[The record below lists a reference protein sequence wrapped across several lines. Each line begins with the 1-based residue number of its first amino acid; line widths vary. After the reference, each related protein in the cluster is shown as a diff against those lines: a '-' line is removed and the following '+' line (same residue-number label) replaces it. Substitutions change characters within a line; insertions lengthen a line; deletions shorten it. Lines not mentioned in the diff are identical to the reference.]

1 MGSIVKLEECLMTD
15 LKPVVIKLRRI
26 SLTTEQQEYC
36 SKIKSASKG
45 VTDCLVPDLKTAV
58 IKLERISL
66 TTEQE
71 KYLSKLKRASDFQSE
86 IDIVKEKPKTPC
98 MIKFSKKAKQ
108 SEKENEDPNNFTQK
122 QQPFANTNKINNA
135 GLTEKMLYFY
145 HTLIKQSET
154 DAERDIIGPFMVK
167 PCKETYPD
175 YYSVIK
181 NPIDMETIKK
191 RIKSSSYK
199 TLEKFKSDVTL
210 MFDNCKAYNDPKSI
224 LHQDACKLQ
233 IFFNKVYQSQIPH
246 HKNHSEKEKE
256 EPNNFIQKHQPFACV
271 YCKKSFLQVH
281 EMKEHI
287 KFCDILKMILKNEDA
302 IIKEGTIDDTST
314 NPTNK
319 ISNDRLTE
327 KMLYLY
333 NTLIKRSEIDPERDI
348 IGPFMV
354 KPCKETYPDY
364 YTVIKNPMDM
374 ETIKKRIKSNSYETL
389 KKLKSDVTLM
399 FDNCKTYNDPNSI
412 LHQDACE
419 LQIFFNKVYQSQ
431 IPHRKKHNSDKES
444 GKDNEKESDG
454 TLTEKNCIQNE
465 LEGTQVWLK
474 NLLWESV
481 LMEIQNSHTDSIS
494 SRESFQE
501 LQIPEDEELSD
512 YEKIRQKNIA
522 EQKAMFLNNLKK
534 SALALST
541 SMTPVT
547 PKRPRSQLFTPKT
560 DPNSYRKSSRSCVK
574 ENSYYG
580 KPIYYEMV
588 ERPSKRQKSMPSP
601 IYFEK
606 VKRCVLEEGP
616 ALIEMT
622 KTILSMDTLQPE
634 QEIDLE
640 TLEYELRENN
650 TVGRSRL
657 TAIMNIFCGFRIVR
671 RVKNTHSKFIWLG
684 RDEEEIIR
692 VLTSMLESTGNSIDD
707 SLWNICKEVLQAL
720 MTGRKASRVF
730 LPIIAENFVVN
741 ESRRLNMVAS
751 ILEGMDMVEKA
762 NDKLGGLIYKG
773 PVKAFDDFKQ
783 NLWDSFGATTEYN
796 LKKVKLCLP
805 HVEVKE
811 EHRYPIETP
820 QFVINYLASLS
831 EVVVPE
837 ELKEDLEI
845 QRAIAN
851 RDKVCRCGSVIGGV
865 LIGGKRKNRC
875 KKCTGCLAIRCN
887 KCIFC
892 KRPHMKKPCE
902 NRKCLFPIVP
912 KCPCFI

>member
-1 MGSIVKLEECLMTD
+1 MPSIVKLEQ
-15 LKPVVIKLRRI
+15 LKTAVVMVKRI
-26 SLTTEQQEYC
+26 SLTTEQLQYF
-36 SKIKSASKG
+36 SKIKNIPKF
-45 VTDCLVPDLKTAV
+45 P
-58 IKLERISL
+58 
-66 TTEQE
+66 
-71 KYLSKLKRASDFQSE
+71 SDFPTVE
-86 IDIVKEKPKTPC
+86 EKIRKPC
-98 MIKFSKKAKQ
+98 VIRFTKKRKF
-108 SEKENEDPNNFTQK
+108 SEKEHEQVL
-122 QQPFANTNKINNA
+122 QENKKLIQGEQGDHESKEHVMVSPRKSIQELQIPPHNA

-154 DAERDIIGPFMVK
+154 NAERDIIGPFMVK

-181 NPIDMETIKK
+181 SPIDMETIKK

-319 ISNDRLTE
+319 ISNDGLTE

-374 ETIKKRIKSNSYETL
+374 ETIKKRIRSNSYETL

-431 IPHRKKHNSDKES
+431 IPNRKKHNSDKES
-444 GKDNEKESDG
+444 GKDSDKESDG

-481 LMEIQNSHTDSIS
+481 LMEIQNSHTDSVS

-541 SMTPVT
+541 SMTPIT

-574 ENSYYG
+574 DNSYYG

-606 VKRCVLEEGP
+606 VKRRVLEEGP

-657 TAIMNIFCGFRIVR
+657 TAIMTIFCGFRIVR

-692 VLTSMLESTGNSIDD
+692 VLTLMLESTGNSIDD

-720 MTGRKASRVF
+720 MQGIYNTGR
-730 LPIIAENFVVN
+730 
-741 ESRRLNMVAS
+741 
-751 ILEGMDMVEKA
+751 
-762 NDKLGGLIYKG
+762 
-773 PVKAFDDFKQ
+773 FK
-783 NLWDSFGATTEYN
+783 
-796 LKKVKLCLP
+796 K
-805 HVEVKE
+805 
-811 EHRYPIETP
+811 
-820 QFVINYLASLS
+820 
-831 EVVVPE
+831 
-837 ELKEDLEI
+837 
-845 QRAIAN
+845 
-851 RDKVCRCGSVIGGV
+851 GV
-865 LIGGKRKNRC
+865 LNLDK
-875 KKCTGCLAIRCN
+875 
-887 KCIFC
+887 
-892 KRPHMKKPCE
+892 
-902 NRKCLFPIVP
+902 
-912 KCPCFI
+912 